1 MTIIKLQKGLEIRDN
16 ELWLNFNDTIM
27 YKLFTISDE
36 TIKALVNDIKTYQTN
51 LINDTR
57 KGMI

>member
-16 ELWLNFNDTIM
+16 ELWINFNDTIM

-36 TIKALVNDIKTYQTN
+36 TIKALVNDTQTLSN
-51 LINDTR
+51 
-57 KGMI
+57 